1 MLRESLVKDM
11 KTASVSNIFFNISRL
26 GNMIYCQKREIA
38 PFKFRRNTS
47 SRHYYC
53 HFVWYNFW
61 NIFSFQSYWSV
72 YIVSDTVSLLSVLYQ
87 LRLAGESFMEGDD
100 VRVDM
105 EGKVVSVS
113 KIFSWYKEDFG
124 GTDITVSIVCSL
136 VSFCW

>member
-1 MLRESLVKDM
+1 M
-11 KTASVSNIFFNISRL
+11 
-26 GNMIYCQKREIA
+26 
-38 PFKFRRNTS
+38 
-47 SRHYYC
+47 
-53 HFVWYNFW
+53 
-61 NIFSFQSYWSV
+61 
-72 YIVSDTVSLLSVLYQ
+72 SDTVSLLSVLYQ